1 MITTN
6 TILQID
12 ITEELTCPHIAATHP
27 STPNLHNANESR
39 PKSSRQAFFNSL
51 LEQKFELST
60 TQARDDLR
68 IFQSRFPWKVD
79 YRRSRPKELYR
90 SSLNVR
96 WDNGKPLFEPKQP
109 NSPISE

>member
-27 STPNLHNANESR
+27 STPNLHKANESR

-51 LEQKFELST
+51 LKPHLDIHS
-60 TQARDDLR
+60 AD
-68 IFQSRFPWKVD
+68 SRN
-79 YRRSRPKELYR
+79 YS
-90 SSLNVR
+90 
-96 WDNGKPLFEPKQP
+96 QP
-109 NSPISE
+109 RLKKGVFTIVKTG

>member
-27 STPNLHNANESR
+27 STPNLHKANESR

-51 LEQKFELST
+51 LKSRSMQSAQKHIHILAASFHHLMRGFWCVVC
-60 TQARDDLR
+60 A
-68 IFQSRFPWKVD
+68 PC
-79 YRRSRPKELYR
+79 RRA
-90 SSLNVR
+90 
-96 WDNGKPLFEPKQP
+96 
-109 NSPISE
+109 

>member
-27 STPNLHNANESR
+27 STPNLDKANESR

-51 LEQKFELST
+51 LDRQQPPAGQPSSNEQGSVK
-60 TQARDDLR
+60 DH
-68 IFQSRFPWKVD
+68 
-79 YRRSRPKELYR
+79 
-90 SSLNVR
+90 
-96 WDNGKPLFEPKQP
+96 
-109 NSPISE
+109 

>member
-27 STPNLHNANESR
+27 STPNLHKANESR

-51 LEQKFELST
+51 LGICLTRISVRKPFHFFQD
-60 TQARDDLR
+60 AR
-68 IFQSRFPWKVD
+68 
-79 YRRSRPKELYR
+79 
-90 SSLNVR
+90 
-96 WDNGKPLFEPKQP
+96 
-109 NSPISE
+109 